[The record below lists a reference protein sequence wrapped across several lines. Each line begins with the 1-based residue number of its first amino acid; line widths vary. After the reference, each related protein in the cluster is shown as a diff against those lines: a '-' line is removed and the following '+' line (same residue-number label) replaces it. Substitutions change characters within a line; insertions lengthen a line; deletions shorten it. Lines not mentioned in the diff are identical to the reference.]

1 MTFHRRKYLDI
12 NAMSPMFCSLYL
24 SALWLRWLC
33 VLCLVRW
40 PANSNYKL
48 LFATKAEC
56 HSLLSLHG
64 EHYCLLQWGRTQGR
78 PLSQPGQLFLC
89 RMSQGEYLEYQFHLW
104 LDWNILHIKEGIFL
118 PNYTCLTSIHTN
130 INSSNKYF
138 ILLLEKGNECCLEI
152 LNTM

>member
-64 EHYCLLQWGRTQGR
+64 EHYCSEAARRAAHW
-78 PLSQPGQLFLC
+78 LSQPGQLFLC

-130 INSSNKYF
+130 IKSSNNIDESGEGCF
-138 ILLLEKGNECCLEI
+138 PSEN
-152 LNTM
+152 